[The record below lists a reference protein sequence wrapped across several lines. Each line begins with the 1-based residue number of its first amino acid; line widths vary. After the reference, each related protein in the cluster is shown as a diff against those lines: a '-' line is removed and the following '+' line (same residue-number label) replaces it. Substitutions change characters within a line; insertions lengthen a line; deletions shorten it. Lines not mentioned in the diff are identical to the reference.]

1 MSAPAL
7 RHHGQN
13 IKPQYADTLGTAQS
27 WAGKSTAEE
36 RPDGNASGIVRRFSK
51 RGTASRKALGLGLI
65 ARASDTAIR
74 YSIPAEIGLRG
85 LAQLNAVLGAAMFV
99 PALIYMGKTA
109 YDVTWLERF
118 IVAGLIFIPFCYA
131 FLAWLA
137 VYAIRLELFRPID
150 EPTIFDRK
158 HRKVYRI
165 FCEAQPGLKGL
176 FKPWPLRACE
186 YEWDLIDAEHNARLV
201 TTGSTVRRDSS
212 LVFIVRKSA
221 DDPTIIDSFN
231 IGSSLIFS
239 LDETVAAAYEHI
251 RRFMEDGGPPLPE
264 GETLPEPKPR
274 KGFWARVW
282 MATPFSPSYWRA
294 WREELPMML
303 LAHVV
308 FPVTVVFGGLWLFF
322 NWLAVATSRPIEW
335 PPEVVAAVGPEIA
348 ARQAAAD
355 PR

>member
-1 MSAPAL
+1 MSAPVL
-7 RHHGQN
+7 RRHGQN
-13 IKPQYADTLGTAQS
+13 IKPQYAAEQGQAEN

-36 RPDGNASGIVRRFSK
+36 RPDGNATGIVSRFSK
-51 RGTASRKALGLGLI
+51 RTQAYNKALSLGLI
-65 ARASDTAIR
+65 AKVGADAMR
-74 YSIPAEIGLRG
+74 YSIPGDIGLRG
-85 LAQLNAVLGAAMFV
+85 LPLLGGLFTLLALLFAGSLFSELYFAKAIRVALLPLWLVPPAAVLGGIGI
-99 PALIYMGKTA
+99 AL
-109 YDVTWLERF
+109 WS
-118 IVAGLIFIPFCYA
+118 
-131 FLAWLA
+131 
-137 VYAIRLELFRPID
+137 IRLELFRPID

-176 FKPWPLRACE
+176 FKPWHMRACE
-186 YEWDLIDAEHNARLV
+186 YEWDLLDAEHNARLV

-231 IGSSLIFS
+231 IGSPLILS
-239 LDETVAAAYEHI
+239 LDETVAATYEHI

-282 MATPFSPSYWRA
+282 LATPFSPAYWRA

-308 FPVTVVFGGLWLFF
+308 FPATIVFGGLWLFF

-348 ARQAAAD
+348 ARQSAAG
-355 PR
+355 P

>member
-1 MSAPAL
+1 
-7 RHHGQN
+7 
-13 IKPQYADTLGTAQS
+13 
-27 WAGKSTAEE
+27 
-36 RPDGNASGIVRRFSK
+36 
-51 RGTASRKALGLGLI
+51 
-65 ARASDTAIR
+65 
-74 YSIPAEIGLRG
+74 LRG
-85 LAQLNAVLGAAMFV
+85 LVQLNAVLGAAMFV
-99 PALIYMGKTA
+99 PALIYFGETA
-109 YDVTWLERF
+109 YDTAWLERF
-118 IVAGLIFIPFCYA
+118 IIGGLIFIPFCYA

-212 LVFIVRKSA
+212 LVFNVRKSV

-231 IGSSLIFS
+231 IGNSLIFS
-239 LDETVAAAYEHI
+239 LDETVAATYEHI
-251 RRFMEDGGPPLPE
+251 RRFMEEGGPPLPE
-264 GETLPEPKPR
+264 GESLPQPKPR

-282 MATPFSPSYWRA
+282 LATPFSPSYWRA
-294 WREELPMML
+294 WRDELPMML

-308 FPVTVVFGGLWLFF
+308 FPLTIVLGGLWLFF

-348 ARQAAAD
+348 ARQSASD

>member
-1 MSAPAL
+1 VSAPAL

-13 IKPQYADTLGTAQS
+13 IKPQYAAGQGQS
-27 WAGKSTAEE
+27 EGWAGKSTVEE
-36 RPDGNASGIVRRFSK
+36 RPDGNATGIVKRFGK
-51 RGTASRKALGLGLI
+51 RDRASSKALSLGLI
-65 ARASDTAIR
+65 AKADTDAIR
-74 YSIPAEIGLRG
+74 YSIPGVTGLRG
-85 LAQLNAVLGAAMFV
+85 LVQLNAVVFA
-99 PALIYMGKTA
+99 ALIVPLLVFFGQTA
-109 YDVTWLERF
+109 YSGRLIVF
-118 IVAGLIFIPFCYA
+118 IGTGLMFIPFGYA
-131 FLAWLA
+131 FVLWL
-137 VYAIRLELFRPID
+137 VLFAIRLELFRPID

-176 FKPWPLRACE
+176 FKPWPMRACE
-186 YEWDLIDAEHNARLV
+186 YEWDLLDAEHNARMV

-221 DDPTIIDSFN
+221 NDATIVDSFN

-239 LDETVAAAYEHI
+239 LDETVAATYEHI

-264 GETLPEPKPR
+264 GETLPEPTPR

-282 MATPFSPSYWRA
+282 MATPFSPTYWQA

-308 FPVTVVFGGLWLFF
+308 FPVTIVLGGLWLFF

-335 PPEVVAAVGPEIA
+335 PPEVVAAVGLEIA
-348 ARQAAAD
+348 ARQSAAD

>member
-1 MSAPAL
+1 MSTPVLL
-7 RHHGQN
+7 RHGQN
-13 IKPQYADTLGTAQS
+13 IKPQYAAQSGQAQS

-36 RPDGNASGIVRRFSK
+36 RPEGDAVGIVKRFAKRR
-51 RGTASRKALGLGLI
+51 RASIRAVSLGLVS
-65 ARASDTAIR
+65 RANPNAIR
-74 YSIPAEIGLRG
+74 YSIPAEVGLRG
-85 LAQLNAVLGAAMFV
+85 LALLTAVLGAAMFI
-99 PALIYMGKTA
+99 PALIYFGKSA

-118 IVAGLIFIPFCYA
+118 IVGGLLFIPFCYA
-131 FLAWLA
+131 FLVWLA
-137 VYAIRLELFRPID
+137 IYAVRLELFRPID

-186 YEWDLIDAEHNARLV
+186 YEWDLIDVEHNARLV

-231 IGSSLIFS
+231 IGNSLIFS
-239 LDETVAAAYEHI
+239 LDETVAATYEHI
-251 RRFMEDGGPPLPE
+251 RRFMEEGGPPLPD
-264 GETLPEPKPR
+264 GESLPTPKPR

-308 FPVTVVFGGLWLFF
+308 FPVTIVVGGLWLFF

-335 PPEVVAAVGPEIA
+335 PPEVVAAVGAEIA
-348 ARQAAAD
+348 ARQSAAD
-355 PR
+355 HR